1 MAQLETELE
10 KKEETVTRACN
21 ELKES
26 EKQRSNLDEM
36 ISKLK
41 GRFSRLFQE
50 TT

>member
-1 MAQLETELE
+1 MAQLEAELV
-10 KKEETVTRACN
+10 KKEDTVTRACN

-41 GRFSRLFQE
+41 GSFMEVKCER
-50 TT
+50 